1 MEINIVKATKNLPRK
16 LKVAAYARVS
26 TGSEEM
32 LNSLSTQVSHYQSV
46 INDNPK
52 YLFAGVFVDEA
63 KTGTKANRP
72 GFQEML
78 TKARN
83 GEIDLILVK
92 SVSRFARNAVDL
104 LSIARELA
112 AINVDIYFEEQ
123 DIHSISFEGELM
135 LTLWASFA
143 QEESRS
149 MSENIKWK
157 IRKDMQEGLPQYCR
171 ALGYEIKGREFR
183 LIPEEAEIVRKIFDL
198 FLEGKGTLLIARY
211 LNENGYRNINGS
223 LFIPERVVA
232 ILKNYTYTAD
242 LLLQKTYRENHITKR
257 KRKNNGVLPQ
267 YLIRNHHEGI
277 ISLETFEKAQALLK
291 EKKAKYKHSQN
302 TRNAFS
308 GMVVCAECGSKL
320 CRRTVNKKHYFLCRN
335 RINKNLVECHN
346 RQIPEEELYRMSTEV
361 LGLKNFDET
370 IFNERVSKILAYP
383 DCSVVYYFKDGTTA
397 KATWAFKSRKESWTK
412 EMRDRARTYARK
424 GREHGN

>member
-1 MEINIVKATKNLPRK
+1 MEINIVKPVENLPKK

-26 TGSEEM
+26 TDSEEM
-32 LNSLSTQVSHYQSV
+32 LNSLSTQVSHYQSI
-46 INDNPK
+46 INDNPR

-63 KTGTKANRP
+63 KTGTKASRP

-83 GEIDLILVK
+83 GDIDLILVK

-157 IRKDMQEGLPQYCR
+157 IRKDMQEGLPQYNR
-171 ALGYEIKGREFR
+171 ALGYEIRDREFR
-183 LIPEEAEIVRKIFDL
+183 LIPEEAEIVRTIFNM
-198 FLEGKGTLLIARY
+198 FLDGKGSLLIARY
-211 LNENGYRNINGS
+211 LNEKGYRNVKGTPFN
-223 LFIPERVVA
+223 PEKVVA
-232 ILKNYTYTAD
+232 ILKNYTYTAN
-242 LLLQKTYRENHITKR
+242 LLLQKTYRENHLTKR
-257 KRKNNGVLPQ
+257 KKVNDGKLPQ

-277 ISLETFEKAQALLK
+277 VSLETFEKAQALLN
-291 EKKAKYKHSQN
+291 EKKARYKHSQK

-346 RQIPEEELYRMSTEV
+346 RQIPEEELYRMGTEV

-370 IFNERVSKILAYP
+370 IFKERVSKILAYP
-383 DCSVVYYFKDGTTA
+383 DCSVVFHFKDGTTI

-412 EMRDRARTYARK
+412 EMRDRAKTYARK
-424 GREHGN
+424 GR

>member
-1 MEINIVKATKNLPRK
+1 MEINIVKPVENLPKK
-16 LKVAAYARVS
+16 LNVAAYARVS
-26 TGSEEM
+26 TDSEEM
-32 LNSLSTQVSHYQSV
+32 LNSLSTQVSHYQSI
-46 INDNPK
+46 INDNPR

-63 KTGTKANRP
+63 KTGTKASRP

-83 GEIDLILVK
+83 GDIDLILVK

-157 IRKDMQEGLPQYCR
+157 IRKDMQEGLPQYNR
-171 ALGYEIKGREFR
+171 ALGYEIRDREFR
-183 LIPEEAEIVRKIFDL
+183 LIPEEAEIVKTIFNM
-198 FLEGKGTLLIARY
+198 FLDGKGSLLIARY
-211 LNENGYRNINGS
+211 LNEKGYRNVKGTPFN
-223 LFIPERVVA
+223 PEKVVA
-232 ILKNYTYTAD
+232 ILKNYTYTAN
-242 LLLQKTYRENHITKR
+242 LLLQKTYRENHLTKR
-257 KRKNNGVLPQ
+257 KKVNDGKLPQ

-277 ISLETFEKAQALLK
+277 VSLETFEKAQVLLN
-291 EKKAKYKHSQN
+291 EKKARYKHSQK

-346 RQIPEEELYRMSTEV
+346 RQIPEEELYRMGTEV
-361 LGLKNFDET
+361 LGLKSFDET
-370 IFNERVSKILAYP
+370 IFKERVSKILAYP
-383 DCSVVYYFKDGTTA
+383 DCSVVFHFKDGTTV
-397 KATWAFKSRKESWTK
+397 KDTWAFKSRKESWTK

-424 GREHGN
+424 GR

>member
-46 INDNPK
+46 INDNPR

-63 KTGTKANRP
+63 KTGTKASRP

-157 IRKDMQEGLPQYCR
+157 IRKDMQAGLPQYNR

-183 LIPEEAEIVRKIFDL
+183 LIPEEAEIVKTIFKL
-198 FLEGKGTLLIARY
+198 FIEGKGTLLIARE
-211 LNENGYRNINGS
+211 LNEKGYRNVTGFPFSSHKI
-223 LFIPERVVA
+223 IA
-232 ILKNYTYTAD
+232 ILNNYTYTAN
-242 LLLQKTYRENHITKR
+242 LLLQKTYRVNHLTKK
-257 KRKNNGVLPQ
+257 KRINHGELTQ
-267 YLIRNHHEGI
+267 YHIKNHHEGI
-277 ISLETFEKAQALLK
+277 VSLEDFNKAQELLK
-291 EKKAKYKHSQN
+291 EKQEKYVK
-302 TRNAFS
+302 TPKTKNAFT
-308 GMVVCAECGSKL
+308 GMIVCGECGSKFY
-320 CRRTVNKKHYFLCRN
+320 RRTLRGKHHYLCRN
-335 RINKNLVECHN
+335 RINKNLIECHN
-346 RQIPEEELYRMSTEV
+346 KQIPEETLYKLSCEV
-361 LGLKNFDET
+361 LNLKTFDEFAFKESIKIIKVFGDST
-370 IFNERVSKILAYP
+370 VIF
-383 DCSVVYYFKDGTTA
+383 YFNNGETRKM
-397 KATWAFKSRKESWTK
+397 TWSYKSRKESWTK
-412 EMRDRARTYARK
+412 EMKDRARAYARK